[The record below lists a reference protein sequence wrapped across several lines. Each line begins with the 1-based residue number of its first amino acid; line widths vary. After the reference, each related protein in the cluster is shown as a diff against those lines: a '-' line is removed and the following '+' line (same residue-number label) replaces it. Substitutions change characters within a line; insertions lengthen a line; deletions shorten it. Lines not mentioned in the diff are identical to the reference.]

1 MPKDLDDKT
10 ILKTKNKVRFTTP
23 DLLCDSIY
31 KLKKKKK
38 NPQEIRRGKRR
49 NIMGWTM

>member
-38 NPQEIRRGKRR
+38 THKKSEEEKEGI
-49 NIMGWTM
+49 